1 MRPVATTLVFLGCN
15 SKAVQNCA
23 WNAENKN
30 KLTLLSL
37 YHTPPTRKESRVIL
51 AHGNEFLFMGLEE
64 VKINLLEFK
73 EENLE
78 IFNTFNLF
86 FPLMFLWATLGV
98 LMRIHILTTLEKTQ
112 AMGFCIHWQ
121 SLLNKKLSTNLL

>member
-1 MRPVATTLVFLGCN
+1 
-15 SKAVQNCA
+15 
-23 WNAENKN
+23 
-30 KLTLLSL
+30 
-37 YHTPPTRKESRVIL
+37 
-51 AHGNEFLFMGLEE
+51 MGLEE

-86 FPLMFLWATLGV
+86 IPLMFLWATLGV